1 MKDNF
6 FRRRTAKYDVIAINS
21 EFGIVELETGEMIVQ
36 FALPDGCADA
46 LIEAIQTSESWKT
59 TARSS
64 KTAPEPA
71 QEKAPTPEKKKST
84 RKKSA

>member
-59 TARSS
+59 KPSS
-64 KTAPEPA
+64 ETIKETPEST
-71 QEKAPTPEKKKST
+71 PTPEKKKST
-84 RKKSA
+84 RKKST